1 MEGVF
6 TRITN
11 HLLEKPKLIFLID
24 SAGAL
29 LSSLLLFGVLRNV
42 EDYFGM
48 PKSKL
53 TFLAVCA
60 VCLCL
65 FSLSCFLSVKHK
77 WTFFLRIISV
87 ANLLYC
93 VLTIVLLIVY
103 RSQLT
108 IIGVVY
114 FFVEIVIVCVLA
126 VFEFKLSNQLRSAS
140 DDKFSKEN

>member
-11 HLLEKPKLIFLID
+11 HLMEKPKLIFLID

-29 LSSLLLFGVLRNV
+29 LTFILLFGVLRNF
-42 EDYFGM
+42 EDYFGL
-48 PKSKL
+48 PKPKL

-65 FSLSCFLSVKHK
+65 YSLTCFLFVKHK
-77 WTFFLRIISV
+77 WTFFIRIISV

-93 VLTIVLLIVY
+93 ILTGLLLIVY

-108 IIGVVY
+108 SLGVVY
-114 FFVEIVIVCVLA
+114 FLVEIAIVCALVLLELKFA
-126 VFEFKLSNQLRSAS
+126 KQLIIGRI
-140 DDKFSKEN
+140 